1 MTTSL
6 EPSLGFLDL
15 VVSRSGLSPPNAAQ
29 HVLWRQHVHLRALLL
44 EELLVPLVVPCTL
57 LSAKTHEFKTCCEQ
71 TTAVICT

>member
-15 VVSRSGLSPPNAAQ
+15 VDSRSGLSPPDAAQ
-29 HVLWRQHVHLRALLL
+29 HVLWRQHVHLGALLL

-57 LSAKTHEFKTCCEQ
+57 LSAKAHEFKGC
-71 TTAVICT
+71 